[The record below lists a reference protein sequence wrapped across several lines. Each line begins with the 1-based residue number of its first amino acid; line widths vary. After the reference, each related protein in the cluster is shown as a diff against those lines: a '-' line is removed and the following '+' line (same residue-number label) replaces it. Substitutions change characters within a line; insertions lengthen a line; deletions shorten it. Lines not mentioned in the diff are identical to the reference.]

1 MKTTTMR
8 MTNVTP
14 QQIRI
19 VQESFQKIAPIAE
32 LAADLFYARLFE
44 LDPSLRPLFKTDMK
58 RQGMTLMT
66 MLGSAVR
73 GLANPQALVP
83 VLRGLGRRHVS
94 YGVRDEH
101 YDIVGQAFIDTLAHA
116 FGKDF
121 DAKTRKAWTAAYAL
135 MAALMKMGAREMDDP
150 PARAAA

>member
-1 MKTTTMR
+1 MDTMR

-19 VQESFQKIAPIAE
+19 VQESFNKVAPIAE
-32 LAADLFYARLFE
+32 VAADLFYARLFE
-44 LDPSLRPLFKTDMK
+44 LDPSLRPMFKTDMK

-83 VLRGLGRRHVS
+83 VLRGLGRPPCLLRRQGIALRNRGPGVPRH
-94 YGVRDEH
+94 
-101 YDIVGQAFIDTLAHA
+101 
-116 FGKDF
+116 
-121 DAKTRKAWTAAYAL
+121 
-135 MAALMKMGAREMDDP
+135 
-150 PARAAA
+150 ARARLRQGFRR

>member
-1 MKTTTMR
+1 

-14 QQIRI
+14 KQIQL
-19 VQESFQKIAPIAE
+19 VQDSFQKVAPIAE

-66 MLGSAVR
+66 MLSSAVR

-83 VLRGLGRRHVS
+83 VLKGLGRRHVS
-94 YGVRDEH
+94 YGVKDEH
-101 YDIVGQAFIDTLAHA
+101 YDTVGRAFLDTLAHA
-116 FGKDF
+116 FGDEF
-121 DAKTRKAWTAAYAL
+121 TAEIREAWTAAYSL
-135 MAALMKMGAREMDDP
+135 MAALMKMGAAEMGETSK
-150 PARAAA
+150 AAA

>member
-1 MKTTTMR
+1 M
-8 MTNVTP
+8 TP
-14 QQIRI
+14 QQIRT
-19 VQESFQKIAPIAE
+19 VQESFLKIAPIAE

-44 LDPSLRPLFKTDMK
+44 LDPNLRPMFKTDMK

-94 YGVRDEH
+94 YGVKEEH
-101 YDIVGQAFIDTLAHA
+101 YDTVGKAFIDTLAHA
-116 FGKDF
+116 FGDDF
-121 DAKTRKAWTAAYAL
+121 DHETREAWTAAYAL
-135 MAALMKMGAREMDDP
+135 MSALMKMGAREMDA
-150 PARAAA
+150 PAKAAA

>member
-1 MKTTTMR
+1 

-14 QQIRI
+14 QQIRV
-19 VQESFQKIAPIAE
+19 VQESFLKIAPIAE

-94 YGVRDEH
+94 YGVKEAH
-101 YDIVGQAFIDTLAHA
+101 YDTVGQAFLDTLAHA
-116 FGKDF
+116 FGPDF
-121 DAKTRKAWTAAYAL
+121 DDETREAWAAAYAL
-135 MAALMKMGAREMDDP
+135 MAALMKMGAREMDE
-150 PARAAA
+150 PAKAAA

>member
-1 MKTTTMR
+1 MR

-14 QQIRI
+14 KQIQT

-32 LAADLFYARLFE
+32 AAAELFYARLFE
-44 LDPSLRPLFKTDMK
+44 LDPALRPLFKTDMK

-66 MLGSAVR
+66 MLSSAVR

-94 YGVRDEH
+94 YGVKDEH
-101 YDIVGQAFIDTLAHA
+101 YDTVGKALLDTLAHA
-116 FGKDF
+116 FGDDF
-121 DAKTRKAWTAAYAL
+121 TQETREAWTAAF
-135 MAALMKMGAREMDDP
+135 
-150 PARAAA
+150 